1 MFNNEEQN
9 GILEIIKEIN
19 WEIISTIN
27 RGDYIEIQTK
37 RKNNNDED
45 IKHLQFNLR
54 QKYKL
59 INKYV
64 IVDNC
69 GNIMQI
75 TPRRISKA
83 VL

>member
-1 MFNNEEQN
+1 MD
-9 GILEIIKEIN
+9 
-19 WEIISTIN
+19 WISITD

-54 QKYKL
+54 QKYKS

-64 IVDNC
+64 IVDNY

-75 TPRRISKA
+75 TPKRIDKA